1 MYRNETF
8 LQYLLYHFRYYSLKQ
23 DYVLYGRVDGKS
35 AKYGSKFESEKVA
48 RAVTWFEK
56 FVFESGDDAPDE
68 KKVYLPS
75 CYTKS
80 DIFES
85 FVTHMKTL
93 GFSEETDLIKISCFL
108 NIWSQHFGHVSI
120 SPVRSNR

>member
-68 KKVYLPS
+68 KKFTFHPA
-75 CYTKS
+75 TRNQ
-80 DIFES
+80 I
-85 FVTHMKTL
+85 
-93 GFSEETDLIKISCFL
+93 FL
-108 NIWSQHFGHVSI
+108 NPSSLI
-120 SPVRSNR
+120 